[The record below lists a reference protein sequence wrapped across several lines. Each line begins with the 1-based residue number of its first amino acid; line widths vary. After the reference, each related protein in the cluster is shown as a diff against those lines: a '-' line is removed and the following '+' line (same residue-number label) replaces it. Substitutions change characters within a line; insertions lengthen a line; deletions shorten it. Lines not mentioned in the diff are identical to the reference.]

1 MVGVLRYLKCEH
13 GADDHS
19 EDARNHECEV
29 SMQDMLRMDIG
40 GSGGS
45 CGCGGGGGEI
55 AKVIRQYQIARG
67 I

>member
-1 MVGVLRYLKCEH
+1 MVGGLRYLKCEH

-29 SMQDMLRMDIG
+29 SMQEILRMDIG
-40 GSGGS
+40 GSGG
-45 CGCGGGGGEI
+45 GGGGGGQI
-55 AKVIRQYQIARG
+55 AKVIHQYQTARG

>member
-29 SMQDMLRMDIG
+29 SMQEMLRMDIG

-45 CGCGGGGGEI
+45 GGSVGGGGEI
-55 AKVIRQYQIARG
+55 AKVIHQYQIARG

>member
-1 MVGVLRYLKCEH
+1 MVGGLRYLKCEH

-29 SMQDMLRMDIG
+29 SMQEILRMDIG
-40 GSGGS
+40 GSGG
-45 CGCGGGGGEI
+45 GGEI
-55 AKVIRQYQIARG
+55 AKVIHQYQIAKA